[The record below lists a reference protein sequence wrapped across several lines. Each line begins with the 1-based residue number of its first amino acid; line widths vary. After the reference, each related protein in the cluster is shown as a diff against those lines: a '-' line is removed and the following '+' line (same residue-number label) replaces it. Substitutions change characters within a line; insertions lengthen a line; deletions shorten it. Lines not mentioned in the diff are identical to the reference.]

1 MITANLYTDINLA
14 LFDANPNTQVTTSP
28 GLTPGMHTYYED
40 RLIDN
45 AEPYLVH
52 DQFGDKYPIPKHEG
66 KTIQFRKYSPLS
78 KALTTLTEGVTP
90 DGNTLN
96 MSTIEATV
104 SQYGDYVTCSDVLE
118 LTHIDPQ
125 IEQATKLLGSQA
137 GRTLDTITRDVI
149 TAGTNV
155 MYAPKVA
162 SNGTETE
169 VLSRSALD
177 KTAQLTYNLIFKAVA
192 KLKAMNARPVDDSFV
207 AIVHPNVACDLMLSD
222 KWISAHQYATPEN
235 IYEGEIGKLA
245 GVRFVETTEA
255 KIFGPAVIS
264 DGKGRLTVKTAISS
278 SSTSV
283 TINEVLTAKSG
294 LSIPV
299 IVNGTAN
306 TITAIATSGGSTTI
320 TLGTAVT
327 TLAAGASIVGKGGS
341 SSGESVYAT
350 MIIGANAYGVT
361 EVTGGGLQHIVK
373 QLGSAG
379 ASDPLNQ
386 RATTGW
392 KALKV
397 AERLVEENM
406 VRIEHCSATEP
417 YAESN

>member
-1 MITANLYTDINLA
+1 MITELYTTINLC
-14 LFDANPNTQVTTSP
+14 LFANPNTQTTSSE

-52 DQFGDKYPIPKHEG
+52 DQFGDKYPIPKHGG

-78 KALTTLTEGVTP
+78 KALTALTEGVTP
-90 DGNTLN
+90 DGNSLN

-118 LTHIDPQ
+118 LTPIDPQ

-155 MYAPKVA
+155 MYAPKV
-162 SNGTETE
+162 SGSTVTE

-177 KTAQLTYNLIFKAVA
+177 NTAQLTYDLIFKAVA
-192 KLKAMNARPVDDSFV
+192 KLKSMNANPVDDSFV

-222 KWISAHQYATPEN
+222 KWIGVHQYTNPEN
-235 IYEGEIGKLA
+235 IYQGEVGKLA

-264 DGKGRLTVKTAISS
+264 DNKSRLTVKTTISS
-278 SSTSV
+278 STTNV
-283 TINEVLTAKSG
+283 AINEVLTAASG
-294 LSIPV
+294 LNIPV
-299 IVNGTAN
+299 VVNGAAN
-306 TITAIATSGGSTTI
+306 TITAITTNSGATTI

-327 TLAAGASIVGKGGS
+327 SLAAGAKISGEGATN
-341 SSGESVYAT
+341 SGESVYAT

-361 EVTGGGLQHIVK
+361 DVSGGGLQHIVK

-379 ASDPLNQ
+379 SADPLNQ

-406 VRIEHCSATEP
+406 IRIEHCSATEP
-417 YAESN
+417 FADAN

>member
-1 MITANLYTDINLA
+1 MITELYTTINLC
-14 LFDANPNTQVTTSP
+14 LFANPNTQTTSSE

-66 KTIQFRKYSPLS
+66 KTIQFRKYSPLP
-78 KALTTLTEGVTP
+78 KALTALTEGVTP

-104 SQYGDYVTCSDVLE
+104 SQYGDYVTCSDILE
-118 LTHIDPQ
+118 LTHVDPQ

-137 GRTLDTITRDVI
+137 GRTLDTITRDII

-155 MYAPKVA
+155 MYAPKV
-162 SNGTETE
+162 SGGTETE
-169 VLSRSALD
+169 VLSRSDLTVDAL
-177 KTAQLTYNLIFKAVA
+177 LTYNLIFKAVA

-207 AIVHPNVACDLMLSD
+207 GIVHPNVACDLMLSD
-222 KWISAHQYATPEN
+222 KWTDVHKYATPEN
-235 IYEGEIGKLA
+235 IYQGEIGKLA
-245 GVRFVETTEA
+245 GVRFVETTES
-255 KIFGPAVIS
+255 KILGPAVIS
-264 DGKGRLTVKTAISS
+264 DGKSRLTVKTAIN
-278 SSTSV
+278 SSTTSIV
-283 TINEVLTAKSG
+283 INEALTAQTPSTP
-294 LSIPV
+294 IPV
-299 IVNGTAN
+299 VINGAAN
-306 TITAIATSGGSTTI
+306 TITKIETSGGGTTL
-320 TLGTAVT
+320 TVGTAIT
-327 TLAAGASIVGKGGS
+327 SLASGALITGKGATN
-341 SSGESVYAT
+341 SGASVYAT

-361 EVTGGGLQHIVK
+361 DVNGGGLQHIIK

-379 ASDPLNQ
+379 SSDPLNQ

-392 KALKV
+392 KALKT

-406 VRIEHCSATEP
+406 IRIEHCSATEP
-417 YAESN
+417 NAEAN